1 MLNTEAE
8 YGRAS
13 KKRSFFESF
22 ARSEET
28 VTRRKIKTIGLDDF
42 YRSFQPHIVGT
53 AAVGCF
59 LVLWEGVVA
68 FGLMDPLFTSR
79 PSLILMKFAELYVK
93 TGEIYQHIYVS
104 AQEGFIA
111 FFLAIGV
118 GIPLGIVMGR
128 IRMAKYVLEPFVTAL
143 YSTPMVALIPLFI
156 LWFGIDLLS
165 KVAVIFLGAVFP
177 ILINTQTGVEK
188 TDPNIIEAA
197 VSFMAKERQIFAK
210 IVLPSAI
217 PYIIAGLRLAMGRAL
232 IMMVVAEFYIS
243 IAGLGFMV
251 RTAGD
256 TYDTDTFFVGILTLT
271 IFGVVASQIIKSI
284 ERKFAPWLFIEEE

>member
-1 MLNTEAE
+1 
-8 YGRAS
+8 
-13 KKRSFFESF
+13 
-22 ARSEET
+22 
-28 VTRRKIKTIGLDDF
+28 VTRRKFKTIGLGDF
-42 YRSFQPHIVGT
+42 YISFQPYIVGT
-53 AAVGCF
+53 AAVVSF

-68 FGLMDPLFTSR
+68 FGLVDPLFTSR
-79 PSLILMKFAELYVK
+79 PSLILIKFVELYVK

-104 AQEGFIA
+104 GLEGFIA
-111 FFLAIGV
+111 FFLAVGV

-197 VSFMAKERQIFAK
+197 LSFMAKERQIFVK

-243 IAGLGFMV
+243 IAGIGFMV

-271 IFGVVASQIIKSI
+271 LFGVVGSQIIKSI